1 MTNHPAGRES
11 LRQCAFA
18 APPAHTRRNNG
29 GVTPP
34 STRHLQ
40 KLELRDSPCANPDR
54 KRQTQ
59 LSPSLLTVTY
69 DASNQRFAP
78 RMTLHVPD
86 REVASLIEPLAN
98 AIYS

>member
-40 KLELRDSPCANPDR
+40 KLEFRDSPCANPDR

-69 DASNQRFAP
+69 DAPNQRFAP
-78 RMTLHVPD
+78 YNIACARARRDLLD
-86 REVASLIEPLAN
+86 RTTGKRNLFP
-98 AIYS
+98 